1 MIAWSP
7 LEEESNLVNG
17 RLRKSVDLDSIKSY
31 VELYVTGRESRKIV

>member
-17 RLRKSVDLDSIKSY
+17 RLRKSVDLDSSNSC
-31 VELYVTGRESRKIV
+31 VELYVTDRESRKVV